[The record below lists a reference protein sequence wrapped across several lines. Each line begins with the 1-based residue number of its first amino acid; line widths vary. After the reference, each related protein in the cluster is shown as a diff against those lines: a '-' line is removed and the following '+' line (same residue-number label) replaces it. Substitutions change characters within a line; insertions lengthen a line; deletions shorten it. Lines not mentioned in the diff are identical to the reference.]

1 MRLSTPNCILL
12 KQQSWFIE
20 YNVGL
25 RDVAIE
31 ESKYESER
39 FREVL
44 TSCLDNV
51 GLLVN
56 VSTETVYQWRLS
68 VETLQH
74 KQKV

>member
-31 ESKYESER
+31 ESKCESER

-51 GLLVN
+51 GLFVN
-56 VSTETVYQWRLS
+56 VSTEPVYHWRFS
-68 VETLQH
+68 VETSQH